1 MTIATLPIW
10 NNTNSNEPITRIL
23 GPKRASK
30 YSYADVTFNF
40 LKNGT

>member
-1 MTIATLPIW
+1 MRPKWKMT
-10 NNTNSNEPITRIL
+10 NNNEPMTRIL

-30 YSYADVTFNF
+30 YSYADVTRNF